1 MKEIPQFTHIPPEGM
16 YYEVESFK
24 RNVLSIWV
32 CYRRKFDYNLGESTK
47 CIWGFYDTKKSKFY
61 SPVNSK
67 TVGKEVEFSHTTP
80 YSAMIPKQTPL
91 QAAFV

>member
-1 MKEIPQFTHIPPEGM
+1 MKEIPQFTHQPPEGM

-24 RNVLSIWV
+24 RHVFSIWV
-32 CYRRKFDYNLGESTK
+32 CYRRQFDYNLGKPTK
-47 CIWGFYDTKKSKFY
+47 SIWGFYDSKKSKFY

-67 TVGKEVEFSHTTP
+67 TVGKEVEFKQTTP

>member
-1 MKEIPQFTHIPPEGM
+1 MKEIPQFTHQPPDQM
-16 YYEVESFK
+16 YYEIETHK

-32 CYRRKFDYNLGESTK
+32 CYRNTFIYNDAKPTK

-67 TVGKEVEFSHTTP
+67 TVGKEVEFSQTTP
-80 YSAMIPKQTPL
+80 YSAMVPKTNPL
-91 QAAFV
+91 LSAFV

>member
-1 MKEIPQFTHIPPEGM
+1 MKEIPQFTHTPPKGM

-32 CYRRKFDYNLGESTK
+32 CYRKSFIYNDAKPTR
-47 CIWGFYDTKKSKFY
+47 CIWGFYDSKKSKFY

-67 TVGKEVEFSHTTP
+67 SVGKEVEFSRTTP